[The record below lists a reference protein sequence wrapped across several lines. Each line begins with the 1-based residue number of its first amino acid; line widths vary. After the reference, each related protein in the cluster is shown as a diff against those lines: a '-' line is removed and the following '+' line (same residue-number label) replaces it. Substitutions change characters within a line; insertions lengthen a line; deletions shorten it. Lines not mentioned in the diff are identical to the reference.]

1 MDRGHVELVKQH
13 GDGLAEAVGGLVH
26 TARYGYC
33 HCYCCAASF
42 SEMLLEYKTCYKIL
56 FSESCKIVHC
66 VVFVQQH
73 A

>member
-33 HCYCCAASF
+33 V
-42 SEMLLEYKTCYKIL
+42 TV
-56 FSESCKIVHC
+56 IV
-66 VVFVQQH
+66 V
-73 A
+73 